1 MSFYRVTYN
10 NKGIYNELKK
20 MVGKDVWLEL
30 LNKQEFTWLPKP
42 PSYASNNR
50 SYFTEKGYE
59 YFRDKTLPI
68 INKYLDKDLIKIKVY
83 MEVNNIIY
91 KDEYQVVVD
100 E

>member
-83 MEVNNIIY
+83 MEVN
-91 KDEYQVVVD
+91 EYQVVVD